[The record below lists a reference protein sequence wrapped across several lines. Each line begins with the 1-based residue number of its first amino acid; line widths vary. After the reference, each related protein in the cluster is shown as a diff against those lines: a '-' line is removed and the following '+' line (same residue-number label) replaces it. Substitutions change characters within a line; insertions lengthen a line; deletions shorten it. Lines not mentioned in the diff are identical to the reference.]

1 MIYTQNRNFDVKD
14 APPVRRVTIDD
25 IREYIERAQKRPFNL
40 HPGTFSMTVKYAQGI
55 VTFALI
61 DYWDSDMLLKIETI
75 TSIADDRAYDIA
87 KRINDW
93 LRAGE
98 EYKYGKSCN

>member
-1 MIYTQNRNFDVKD
+1 MNENTRFDIKD

-40 HPGTFSMTVKYAQGI
+40 HPGTFSMTVKYDRGI
-55 VTFALI
+55 ITFAMI

-75 TSIADDRAYDIA
+75 QSIAEDRAYDIA

-98 EYKYGKSCN
+98 GRKHGKSCD